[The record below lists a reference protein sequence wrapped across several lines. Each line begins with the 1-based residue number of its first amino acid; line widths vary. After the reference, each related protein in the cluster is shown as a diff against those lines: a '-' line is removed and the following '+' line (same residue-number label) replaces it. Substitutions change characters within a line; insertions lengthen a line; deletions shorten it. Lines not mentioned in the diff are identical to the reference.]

1 MVAICISFEDRAQ
14 NLAKFVKTDREKKL
28 AQAEMAVSGLR
39 QSCRKRHRTQC
50 FCEPSEPD
58 FHNHCFD

>member
-1 MVAICISFEDRAQ
+1 MKACGGLKR
-14 NLAKFVKTDREKKL
+14 KL

-39 QSCRKRHRTQC
+39 QSCRKRHWTAM
-50 FCEPSEPD
+50 FSWMSEPD

>member
-1 MVAICISFEDRAQ
+1 MVAIFVSFEDKVQ
-14 NLAKFVKTDREKKL
+14 NLAKFVKTDWEKKL

-50 FCEPSEPD
+50 FCDLS
-58 FHNHCFD
+58 

>member
-1 MVAICISFEDRAQ
+1 VK
-14 NLAKFVKTDREKKL
+14 NLAKFVKTYREKKL

-50 FCEPSEPD
+50 FL
-58 FHNHCFD
+58 

>member
-1 MVAICISFEDRAQ
+1 MGWKS
-14 NLAKFVKTDREKKL
+14 NKFPDREKKL

-50 FCEPSEPD
+50 FL
-58 FHNHCFD
+58 